1 MLSVEKEWVMKA
13 ISISALATVMA
24 FASGCE
30 LSMNKTYSRAISQE
44 LFRSLAKEI
53 DGGGVDNVRLLISK
67 GADVNYRGNQNW
79 TPVMIASKYSYR
91 EIVELLIQE
100 GAEVNV
106 SNNFGRTPLY
116 FAKTYAKTPEI
127 KQLLIDAGATE

>member
-1 MLSVEKEWVMKA
+1 MRVGV
-13 ISISALATVMA
+13 ALICMMVV
-24 FASGCE
+24 ASGCE
-30 LSMNKTYSRAISQE
+30 LSKKKTYSRGNSHE

-79 TPVMIASKYSYR
+79 TPVMIASRYSYR

-116 FAKTYAKTPEI
+116 FAKTPEI
-127 KQLLIDAGATE
+127 KQLLIDAGAKE